1 MSNFLSKIFNRKRK
15 KRRLPWSKAEDLKR
29 GRKQQPVIDT
39 FTGEVIMPAGG
50 SKSVKDKG
58 KEKRKKNKVQ
68 FLTPKR
74 KKLNRIAEKKFG
86 RDYKDLTK
94 EEKKTV
100 RRILKKNKNWRP
112 NSTNGNRPKRREG
125 PKKKGFLAKLKEKR
139 RLKKDGPKTPIDPTL
154 Y

>member
-15 KRRLPWSKAEDLKR
+15 KKRLPWSKAEDLKR
-29 GRKQQPVIDT
+29 GRKQQPVIDA
-39 FTGEVIMPAGG
+39 FTGEVITPAGG
-50 SKSVKDKG
+50 SKSVKDIG
-58 KEKRKKNKVQ
+58 KEKRKKNRVQ

-74 KKLNRIAEKKFG
+74 KKLNRIAEKKFK
-86 RDYKDLTK
+86 RAYKDLTK

-112 NSTNGNRPKRREG
+112 NSTNGNRPKRKEG
-125 PKKKGFLAKLKEKR
+125 PKKKGFLDKIREKR
-139 RLKKDGPKTPIDPTL
+139 RLKKAGQMGPPT